1 MKAIINT
8 KLILEDGIIF
18 DGVITWENGKI
29 LQLGNADEVQIPADA
44 ELIDAK
50 GLYTA
55 PGFVDIH
62 NHGAQFALFSDE
74 PLKCAEHFL
83 RHGQTTVLP
92 TFYFTMT
99 EQAMLDGAARIRE
112 ASKSGAG
119 KILSGLYME
128 APYMASYGSNQ
139 KDILW
144 TGDIRLEEFA
154 HLVDELN
161 DYVRIWA
168 ICPARKNIET
178 FMAYVK
184 EKNPNAI
191 FALGHSMASAADCRR
206 VSHFGVKVQTHHNDS
221 GKRPGLA
228 QNTGGAGCDEY
239 TLYNPDMYAELICD
253 ANGVHVEPDLIKMVV
268 RTKGVEKMILIT
280 DSMAANGDY
289 TNNEEEGIAYGPD
302 LNYDYEGHLAGS
314 HLTLDGAVRNM
325 MRHTGYGLCH
335 AVRMASLNPAKL
347 LGLDHEIGSLAP
359 GKKANLVLMD
369 DMVNIQSVF
378 LEGDLA
384 VQNDEVLI

>member
-18 DGVITWENGKI
+18 DGAITWENGRI
-29 LQLGNADEVQIPADA
+29 LQLGTMDQVQIPAGA
-44 ELIDAK
+44 EVIDAK

-55 PGFVDIH
+55 PGLVDIH
-62 NHGAQFALFSDE
+62 NHGSKKYLFSDE
-74 PLKCAEHFL
+74 PTKCAEHFL
-83 RHGQTTVLP
+83 CHGETTVLP
-92 TFYFTMT
+92 TFYMT
-99 EQAMLDGAARIRE
+99 LSRDAMLEGAARIRE

-128 APYMASYGSNQ
+128 GPYMAPFGSNQ
-139 KDILW
+139 RDILW
-144 TGDIRLEEFA
+144 NGDICEEDYVP
-154 HLVDELN
+154 LVDALK
-161 DYVRIWA
+161 DDARIWS
-168 ICPARKNIET
+168 ICPARKHIAQ

-184 EKNPNAI
+184 SRNPNAI
-191 FALGHSMASAADCRR
+191 FALGHSTASAAQCRA
-206 VSHFGVKVQTHHNDS
+206 VAHLGVKVQTHHNDS
-221 GKRPGLA
+221 GKRPGRA

-253 ANGVHVEPDLIKMVV
+253 ENGIHVEPDLIRMVV
-268 RTKGVEKMILIT
+268 RTKGVERMILIT
-280 DSMAANGDY
+280 DSMAISGDY
-289 TNNEEEGIAYGPD
+289 KNNEEEGIAYGPD

-359 GKKANLVLMD
+359 GKKANLILMD
-369 DMVNIQSVF
+369 DTVNIRSVW
-378 LEGDLA
+378 LEGEHA
-384 VQNDEVLI
+384 VQEGELLI

>member
-18 DGVITWENGKI
+18 DGALTWDNGRI
-29 LQLGNADEVQIPADA
+29 LQLGSADEVQIPADA
-44 ELIDAK
+44 EIIDAK

-55 PGFVDIH
+55 PGLVDIH

-83 RHGQTTVLP
+83 RHGQTTILP
-92 TFYFTMT
+92 TFYFTMS

-119 KILSGLYME
+119 KVLAGLYIE
-128 APYMASYGSNQ
+128 GPYMATLGSNQ
-139 KDILW
+139 RDILW
-144 TGDIRLEEFA
+144 TGDICEEEFA
-154 HLVDELN
+154 HLVDELSN
-161 DYVRIWA
+161 DVRIWA
-168 ICPARKNIET
+168 ICPARENIET
-178 FMAYVK
+178 FMRYVK

-191 FALGHSMASAADCRR
+191 FALGHSLATAAECRK
-206 VSHFGVKVQTHHNDS
+206 VSHLGVRVQTHHNDS
-221 GKRPGLA
+221 GKRPGKA
-228 QNTGGAGCDEY
+228 QCTGGAGCDEY

-253 ANGVHVEPDLIKMVV
+253 ANGIHVEPDLIKMVV

-280 DSMAANGDY
+280 DSMAASGDY

-314 HLTLDGAVRNM
+314 HLTLDGACRNL

-335 AVRMASLNPAKL
+335 AIRMASLNPARL
-347 LGLDHEIGSLAP
+347 LGLDNEIGSLAP
-359 GKKANLVLMD
+359 GKKANLILID

-378 LEGDLA
+378 LEGELA
-384 VQNDEVLI
+384 VQDGALLI

>member
-18 DGVITWENGKI
+18 NGVITWENGKI
-29 LQLGNADEVQIPADA
+29 LQLGNADEVQIPSDA
-44 ELIDAK
+44 EIIDAK

-139 KDILW
+139 RDILW

-221 GKRPGLA
+221 GKRPGRA
-228 QNTGGAGCDEY
+228 QCTGGAGCDEY
-239 TLYNPDMYAELICD
+239 TLYNPDIYAELICD
-253 ANGVHVEPDLIKMVV
+253 VNGVHVEPDLIKMVV

-280 DSMAANGDY
+280 DSMAANGAY

>member
-44 ELIDAK
+44 EIIDAK

>member
-18 DGVITWENGKI
+18 DGAITWEDGKI
-29 LQLGNADEVQIPADA
+29 LQLGRMGEVEIPADA
-44 ELIDAK
+44 EVIDAK

-55 PGFVDIH
+55 PGLVDIH
-62 NHGAQFALFSDE
+62 NHGSKKYLFSDE

-83 RHGQTTVLP
+83 CHGETTVLP
-92 TFYFTMT
+92 TFYMTMSR
-99 EQAMLDGAARIRE
+99 EAMIEGAARIRE

-119 KILSGLYME
+119 KILGGLYME
-128 APYMASYGSNQ
+128 GPYMAPFGSNQ
-139 KDILW
+139 RDILW
-144 TGDIRLEEFA
+144 NGDICEEDYIP
-154 HLVDELN
+154 LVDTLK
-161 DYVRIWA
+161 DDARIWA
-168 ICPARKNIET
+168 ICPTRKNIEQ

-191 FALGHSMASAADCRR
+191 FALGHSLASAAQCRK
-206 VSHFGVKVQTHHNDS
+206 VSHYGVKVQTHHNDS
-221 GKRPGLA
+221 GKRSGRA

-239 TLYNPDMYAELICD
+239 TLYNSEMYAELICD
-253 ANGVHVEPDLIKMVV
+253 ENGIHVEPDLIRMVV

-280 DSMAANGDY
+280 DSMAISGDY

-314 HLTLDGAVRNM
+314 HLTLDNAVRNM

-335 AVRMASLNPAKL
+335 AIRMATLNPAKL
-347 LGLDHEIGSLAP
+347 LGLDREIGSLEV
-359 GKKANLVLMD
+359 GKKANLILMD
-369 DMVNIQSVF
+369 DMVNIKSVI

-384 VQNDEVLI
+384 VRDGEILI

>member
-18 DGVITWENGKI
+18 DGAITWENGRI
-29 LQLGNADEVQIPADA
+29 LQLGSASQVRIPADA
-44 ELIDAK
+44 EVIDAK

-55 PGFVDIH
+55 PGLVDIH
-62 NHGAQFALFSDE
+62 NHGSKKYLFSDE

-92 TFYFTMT
+92 TFYLTLSL
-99 EQAMLDGAARIRE
+99 QAMVEGAARIRE

-119 KILSGLYME
+119 KILAGLYME
-128 APYMASYGSNQ
+128 GPYMAPFGSNQ
-139 KDILW
+139 RDILW
-144 TGDIRLEEFA
+144 NGDICKEDYIP
-154 HLVDELN
+154 LVAALKDIA
-161 DYVRIWA
+161 RIWA
-168 ICPARKNIET
+168 ICPAREGVEE
-178 FMAYVK
+178 FMSYVK
-184 EKNPNAI
+184 EQSPNAI
-191 FALGHSMASAADCRR
+191 FALGHSTASFSACKK
-206 VSHFGVKVQTHHNDS
+206 VSHLGVKVQTHHNDS

-239 TLYNPDMYAELICD
+239 TLYNSDMYAELICD
-253 ANGVHVEPDLIKMVV
+253 ENGIHVEPDLIKMVV
-268 RTKGVEKMILIT
+268 RTKGVEKICLIT
-280 DSMAANGDY
+280 DSMAVSGDY

-314 HLTLDGAVRNM
+314 HLTLDNAVRNM

-335 AVRMASLNPAKL
+335 AIRMATLNPAKL
-347 LGLDHEIGSLAP
+347 LGLDQEIGSLEA
-359 GKKANLVLMD
+359 GKKANLILMD
-369 DMVNIQSVF
+369 DMVNIKSVI

-384 VQNDEVLI
+384 VQDGKLLI

>member
-29 LQLGNADEVQIPADA
+29 LQLGSADEVQIPADA
-44 ELIDAK
+44 EIIDAK

-83 RHGQTTVLP
+83 CHGQTTVLP

-99 EQAMLDGAARIRE
+99 EQAMLDGAARIKE
-112 ASKSGAG
+112 ASKAGAG

-139 KDILW
+139 RDILW
-144 TGDIRLEEFA
+144 TGDIYLEEFA

-161 DYVRIWA
+161 DFVKIWA
-168 ICPARKNIET
+168 ICPARKNIEV
-178 FMAYVK
+178 FMSYVK

-191 FALGHSMASAADCRR
+191 FALGHSLASAADCRR

-221 GKRPGLA
+221 GKRPGRA
-228 QNTGGAGCDEY
+228 QCTGGAGCDEY

-359 GKKANLVLMD
+359 GKKANFILMD
-369 DMVNIQSVF
+369 DMVNIQSVY
-378 LEGDLA
+378 LEGEH
-384 VQNDEVLI
+384 VVENGEVLI

>member
-29 LQLGNADEVQIPADA
+29 LQLGSAEEVQLPADA
-44 ELIDAK
+44 EIIDAK

-55 PGFVDIH
+55 PGLVDIH
-62 NHGAQFALFSDE
+62 NHGSEFALFSDE
-74 PLKCAEHFL
+74 PTKCAQHFL
-83 RHGQTTVLP
+83 RHGETTILP
-92 TFYFTMT
+92 TFYCTMT
-99 EQAMLDGAARIRE
+99 EQAMLEGAAKVRE

-119 KILSGLYME
+119 KVLSGLYME
-128 APYMASYGSNQ
+128 GPYMGGFGSNQ

-144 TGDIRLEEFA
+144 CGDIHKEEFA
-154 HLVDELN
+154 HLVDELAM
-161 DYVRIWA
+161 DARIWA
-168 ICPARKNIET
+168 ICPARKNIEV

-191 FALGHSMASAADCRR
+191 FALGHSFASAADCRR

-221 GKRPGLA
+221 GKRPGRA
-228 QNTGGAGCDEY
+228 QCTGGAGCDEY

-253 ANGVHVEPDLIKMVV
+253 ANGIHVEPDLIKMVV

-280 DSMAANGDY
+280 DSMAASGDY
-289 TNNEEEGIAYGPD
+289 KNNEEEGIAYGPD

-314 HLTLDGAVRNM
+314 RLTLDSAVRNM

-335 AVRMASLNPAKL
+335 AIRMATLNPAKL

-359 GKKANLVLMD
+359 GKKANLILMD
-369 DMVNIQSVF
+369 DAVNIKSVW
-378 LEGDLA
+378 LEGEKA
-384 VQNDEVLI
+384 VWNGELLI

>member
-29 LQLGNADEVQIPADA
+29 LQLGSADEVQIPADA
-44 ELIDAK
+44 EIIDAK

-83 RHGQTTVLP
+83 CHGQTTVLP

-99 EQAMLDGAARIRE
+99 EQAMLDGAARIKE
-112 ASKSGAG
+112 ASKAGAG

-139 KDILW
+139 RDILW
-144 TGDIRLEEFA
+144 TGDIYLEEFA

-161 DYVRIWA
+161 DFVKIWA
-168 ICPARKNIET
+168 ICPARKNIEV
-178 FMAYVK
+178 FMSYVK

-191 FALGHSMASAADCRR
+191 FALGHSLASAADCRR

-221 GKRPGLA
+221 GKRPGRA
-228 QNTGGAGCDEY
+228 QCTGGAGCDEY

-359 GKKANLVLMD
+359 GKKANFILMD
-369 DMVNIQSVF
+369 DMVNIQSVY
-378 LEGDLA
+378 LEGEHA
-384 VQNDEVLI
+384 VENGEVLI

>member
-1 MKAIINT
+1 MNAIINT

-18 DGVITWENGKI
+18 DGALTFENGKI
-29 LQLGNADEVQIPADA
+29 LQLGKAGEVQIPEDA
-44 ELIDAK
+44 NIIDAK

-55 PGFVDIH
+55 PGLVDIH
-62 NHGAQFALFSDE
+62 NHGSKEYLFSDE

-92 TFYFTMT
+92 TFYLTLSR
-99 EQAMLDGAARIRE
+99 EAMIEGAARIRE

-119 KILSGLYME
+119 KILAGLYME
-128 APYMASYGSNQ
+128 GPYMAPFGSNQ
-139 KDILW
+139 RDILW
-144 TGDIRLEEFA
+144 NGDICKEEYIP
-154 HLVDELN
+154 LVAALKDIA
-161 DYVRIWA
+161 RIWA
-168 ICPARKNIET
+168 ICPTREGIDE

-184 EKNPNAI
+184 EQSPNAI
-191 FALGHSMASAADCRR
+191 FALGHSLASAAQCRR
-206 VSHFGVKVQTHHNDS
+206 VSHLGVKVQTHHNDS
-221 GKRPGLA
+221 GKRAGLA

-253 ANGVHVEPDLIKMVV
+253 ENGIHVEPDLIKMVV
-268 RTKGVEKMILIT
+268 RIKGVERMILIT
-280 DSMAANGDY
+280 DSMAISGDY

-314 HLTLDGAVRNM
+314 HLTLDNAVRNM

-335 AVRMASLNPAKL
+335 AVRMASLNPARL

-359 GKKANLVLMD
+359 GKKANLILMD
-369 DMVNIQSVF
+369 DMVNIQSVW

-384 VQNDEVLI
+384 VQNGDLLI

>member
-18 DGVITWENGKI
+18 NGVITWENGKI

-44 ELIDAK
+44 EIIDAK

-139 KDILW
+139 RDILW

-221 GKRPGLA
+221 GKRPGRA
-228 QNTGGAGCDEY
+228 QCTGGAGCDEY

-280 DSMAANGDY
+280 DSMAANGAY

-369 DMVNIQSVF
+369 DMVNIRSVF

>member
-18 DGVITWENGKI
+18 DGALTYENGKI
-29 LQLGNADEVQIPADA
+29 LQLGSTDQVTIPADA
-44 ELIDAK
+44 EIIDAK

-55 PGFVDIH
+55 PGLVDIH
-62 NHGAQFALFSDE
+62 NHGSKEYLFSDE

-92 TFYFTMT
+92 TFYMT
-99 EQAMLDGAARIRE
+99 LSREAMIEGAARVRE
-112 ASKSGAG
+112 ASGSGAG
-119 KILSGLYME
+119 KILAGLYME
-128 APYMASYGSNQ
+128 GPYMAPFGSNQ
-139 KDILW
+139 RDILW
-144 TGDIRLEEFA
+144 NGDICEEDYIP
-154 HLVDELN
+154 LVTALKD
-161 DYVRIWA
+161 DARIWA
-168 ICPARKNIET
+168 ICPTRAGIEK

-184 EKNPNAI
+184 EQNPNAI
-191 FALGHSMASAADCRR
+191 FALGHSLASAAQCRK
-206 VSHFGVKVQTHHNDS
+206 VSHYGVKVQTHHNDS
-221 GKRPGLA
+221 GKRSGLA

-253 ANGVHVEPDLIKMVV
+253 ANGIHVEPDLIKMVV
-268 RTKGVEKMILIT
+268 RTKGVERMILIT
-280 DSMAANGDY
+280 DSMAISGDY

-314 HLTLDGAVRNM
+314 HLTLDNAVRNM

-335 AVRMASLNPAKL
+335 AIRMASLNPARL

-359 GKKANLVLMD
+359 GKKANLILID
-369 DMVNIQSVF
+369 DMVNIKSVI

-384 VQNDEVLI
+384 VQDGELLI

>member
-44 ELIDAK
+44 EIIDAK

-112 ASKSGAG
+112 ASKAGAG

-139 KDILW
+139 RDILW

-191 FALGHSMASAADCRR
+191 FALGHSLASAADCRR

-221 GKRPGLA
+221 GKRPGRA
-228 QNTGGAGCDEY
+228 QCTGGAGCDEY

>member
-44 ELIDAK
+44 EIIDAK

-221 GKRPGLA
+221 GKRPGRA
-228 QNTGGAGCDEY
+228 QCTGGAGCDEY

-369 DMVNIQSVF
+369 DMVNIRSVF

>member
-29 LQLGNADEVQIPADA
+29 LQLGSADEVQIPADA
-44 ELIDAK
+44 EIIDAK

-83 RHGQTTVLP
+83 CHGQTTVLP

-99 EQAMLDGAARIRE
+99 EQAMLDGAARIKE
-112 ASKSGAG
+112 ASKAGAG

-139 KDILW
+139 RDILW
-144 TGDIRLEEFA
+144 TGDIYLEEFA

-161 DYVRIWA
+161 DFVKIWA
-168 ICPARKNIET
+168 ICPARKNIEV
-178 FMAYVK
+178 FMSYVK

-191 FALGHSMASAADCRR
+191 FALGHSLASAADCRR

-221 GKRPGLA
+221 GKRPGRA
-228 QNTGGAGCDEY
+228 QCTGGAGCDEY

-359 GKKANLVLMD
+359 GKKANFILMD
-369 DMVNIQSVF
+369 DMVNIQSVY
-378 LEGDLA
+378 LEGEHA
-384 VQNDEVLI
+384 VENGEILI